1 MWLHYESCD
10 SQLAYIF
17 HRAPVNDISTYSLV
31 FEDVLSLCLLPISE
45 SASFYMKLNLAS
57 FFCLFMSHTQFKF
70 LFISSVV
77 LLFFQSTS
85 DKVELIDQPAIFSA
99 PPQPCDSTCSHFSVT
114 ALKGW
119 KSEEGNDSILQ

>member
-10 SQLAYIF
+10 SQIAYIF

-85 DKVELIDQPAIFSA
+85 DKVELIDQPAIFS
-99 PPQPCDSTCSHFSVT
+99 VT

-119 KSEEGNDSILQ
+119 KKGWNSEEGNDSILQ